1 MMKTPFNYS
10 DHPIRRFI
18 IKQSLEFP
26 KRTIAI
32 ALAFTLILASGLR
45 FFTIDDDMLK
55 MMPEDL
61 ESRVSWDTIQDEFGS
76 TEVIFIAFGHENEN
90 IFHPN
95 ALAKLWDL
103 SEALEASDWVDE
115 VTSISTSTRMDNVD
129 GFMEIDDLQLV
140 RDLSQGEV
148 DDIFSYLNKNEKI
161 KKQLVSNNGDYLISI
176 VQPFDSIE
184 LVGFVY
190 EIKSISDKILKDYDI
205 HYGGQ
210 AYFTGIMPPMI
221 RDDVKGLML
230 SGLII
235 MVVILLLNL
244 RSVPA
249 VGLVLT
255 VIILSLAAMMGFMGW
270 MLRLTGSGK
279 FLFTL
284 ANTSM
289 PIILLTIANS
299 DGVHVMTKFF
309 KEFRIFKD
317 TEKAVASTMDSLLIP
332 IFLTSITTVAAFSAM
347 TTSPLEPLIGYG
359 ITISAGILWAWILS
373 SSLLPS
379 LITLLKWDPN
389 SKAVATKSVFEKTI
403 DKLGKVVLT
412 HPKYV
417 FSTGILIVII
427 GLTGLLKVSVD
438 VDMMKFFKKGTELR
452 DSMEFLGEK
461 MNGTIDIRVKLE
473 GDMKDPGTLNSM
485 LSLQKKLEGFEKVKT
500 SYSIANVVEQ
510 MHRTVMD
517 DDPKFETVPE
527 SRDKVNNLFTMYS
540 MSGDPDDFSSMINYD
555 HSVGLVTAFSTNLST
570 IETFEIVES
579 SQSYI
584 DKIIDNDLKV
594 DFTGMIVITR
604 DLINLLISS
613 TIVSIFL
620 SLILIGIIASIF
632 FKRIL
637 WGMLAVIPL
646 TSAVI
651 INFGFMGYFGIE
663 LSHVTAILSS
673 IIIGVGVDFA
683 IHYIAQFRRLSRT
696 ISDKKLSREVVD
708 DVGYPI
714 ILDAASNMG
723 FGALLFSAFV
733 PIQYIGGLMV
743 FAMISTSLGTLT
755 VLSALAELLKNKLI
769 ERKPV

>member
-32 ALAFTLILASGLR
+32 ALAFTLIFASGLR

-115 VTSISTSTRMDNVD
+115 VTSISTSTGMDNVD

-255 VIILSLAAMMGFMGW
+255 VIILSLGAMMGFMGW

-379 LITLLKWDPN
+379 LITLL
-389 SKAVATKSVFEKTI
+389 
-403 DKLGKVVLT
+403 
-412 HPKYV
+412 
-417 FSTGILIVII
+417 
-427 GLTGLLKVSVD
+427 
-438 VDMMKFFKKGTELR
+438 
-452 DSMEFLGEK
+452 SMHL
-461 MNGTIDIRVKLE
+461 
-473 GDMKDPGTLNSM
+473 P
-485 LSLQKKLEGFEKVKT
+485 
-500 SYSIANVVEQ
+500 
-510 MHRTVMD
+510 
-517 DDPKFETVPE
+517 
-527 SRDKVNNLFTMYS
+527 
-540 MSGDPDDFSSMINYD
+540 
-555 HSVGLVTAFSTNLST
+555 
-570 IETFEIVES
+570 
-579 SQSYI
+579 
-584 DKIIDNDLKV
+584 
-594 DFTGMIVITR
+594 
-604 DLINLLISS
+604 
-613 TIVSIFL
+613 
-620 SLILIGIIASIF
+620 
-632 FKRIL
+632 
-637 WGMLAVIPL
+637 
-646 TSAVI
+646 
-651 INFGFMGYFGIE
+651 
-663 LSHVTAILSS
+663 
-673 IIIGVGVDFA
+673 
-683 IHYIAQFRRLSRT
+683 
-696 ISDKKLSREVVD
+696 
-708 DVGYPI
+708 
-714 ILDAASNMG
+714 
-723 FGALLFSAFV
+723 
-733 PIQYIGGLMV
+733 
-743 FAMISTSLGTLT
+743 
-755 VLSALAELLKNKLI
+755 
-769 ERKPV
+769 